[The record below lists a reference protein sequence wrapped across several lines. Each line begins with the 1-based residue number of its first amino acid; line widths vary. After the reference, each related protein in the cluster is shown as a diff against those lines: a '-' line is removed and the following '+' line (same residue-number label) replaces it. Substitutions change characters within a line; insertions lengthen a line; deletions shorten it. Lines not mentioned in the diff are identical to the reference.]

1 MTRQVL
7 SYHELDILYC
17 SARIFGTAS
26 IRTLPGHWPVSCQQ
40 EGVTQVIDRSLQ
52 PSQYWP
58 GLFALF
64 GLDYERLPT
73 IYPLF
78 YDRKPSEKA
87 FEEFMTERAGLG
99 LAVMQAELEPVQFDA
114 PNEGYRTQVTHAS
127 YGLAVAVSREAKD
140 DNLYED
146 VGGRMMKELAFS
158 ARITEDYIAHA
169 PLQVAGDAV
178 NGLRADGFPLISPS
192 HPTATGAQSNQL
204 ISANVSELAFE
215 NAVIQIAYTRN
226 GRGFVINVLPKRT
239 ILSPESGPETRRILG
254 SPLQWNA
261 QTNNINV
268 LRSTNALPEVVETP
282 YLVDKDNYFI
292 QTREQDKDNG
302 QGFTFWE
309 RTSVEMR
316 EDSNWSNQASL
327 IALYFRCSSSV
338 VDFRTVFGSLGAD
351 GV

>member
-1 MTRQVL
+1 M
-7 SYHELDILYC
+7 
-17 SARIFGTAS
+17 
-26 IRTLPGHWPVSCQQ
+26 
-40 EGVTQVIDRSLQ
+40 QVIDRSLQ
-52 PSQYWP
+52 SSQYWP

-64 GLDYERLPT
+64 GMDYERLSP
-73 IYPLF
+73 IYKQF

-99 LAVMQAELEPVQFDA
+99 LAVQQPELEPVQFDV

-127 YGLAVAVSREAKD
+127 YGLAVAISREAKD

-158 ARITEDYIAHA
+158 ARQTEEYIAHA
-169 PLQVAGDAV
+169 PLQVAFDAV
-178 NGLRADGFPLISPS
+178 NGLRADGVPVCSPS
-192 HPTATGAQSNQL
+192 HPTAVGLQSNQL
-204 ISANVSELAFE
+204 ISANASELAFE

-226 GRGFVINVLPKRT
+226 GRGFVVNVLPKRVIT
-239 ILSPESGPETRRILG
+239 STENGPEIRRILG

-268 LRSTNALPEVVETP
+268 LRSTGALPEIVETP
-282 YLVDKDNYFI
+282 YLVDKDNYFV
-292 QTREQDKDNG
+292 QTSEQDKDNG

-309 RTSVEMR
+309 RSSLETR

-327 IALYFRCSSSV
+327 IAIWFRCAASV
-338 VDFRTVFGSLGAD
+338 VDFRTVYGSAGSDNL
-351 GV
+351 

>member
-1 MTRQVL
+1 MICLKGRCGLKYWPLTYRG
-7 SYHELDILYC
+7 S
-17 SARIFGTAS
+17 
-26 IRTLPGHWPVSCQQ
+26 TL
-40 EGVTQVIDRSLQ
+40 QVIDRSLM

-58 GLFALF
+58 GLYALF
-64 GLDYERLPT
+64 GMDYERLEKV
-73 IYPLF
+73 YPLF

-99 LAVMQAELEPVQFDA
+99 LAVQQPELVPVEFDA

-127 YGLAVAVSREAKD
+127 YGLAVAISREAKD
-140 DNLYED
+140 DNQYED
-146 VGGRMMKELAFS
+146 VGSRMMKELTFS
-158 ARITEDYIAHA
+158 ARQTEEYIAHA
-169 PLQVAGDAV
+169 PLQVAGDTV

-192 HPTATGAQSNQL
+192 HPTVAGAQGNML

-215 NAVIQIAYTRN
+215 NAVIQISYARN
-226 GRGFVINVLPKRT
+226 GRGFIIDLKPRRV

-268 LRSTNALPEVVETP
+268 LRSTNALPEVIETP

-292 QTREQDKDNG
+292 QTSEQDKDNG
-302 QGFTFWE
+302 QGMTFWE
-309 RTSVEMR
+309 RTSLEVR

-327 IALYFRCSSSV
+327 IAMYFRCSASV
-338 VDFRTVFGSLGAD
+338 VDWRTIFASLGAD